1 MAVGT
6 DGAASNGGQDIFESI
21 KCAALL
27 ARNSTPNAGDW
38 LTASKAMKLAVNGG
52 REIFSL
58 APPAIVPDVVADIAV
73 FPFAEDTLDN
83 FFDPVRQ
90 LVYGAKSRARH
101 VLVAGE
107 PVVVDGEITSFDDAA
122 LQAELRQI
130 RKKFMPSN

>member
-1 MAVGT
+1 MKALRGVLCLFQLINFGMRQPRRNGELQL
-6 DGAASNGGQDIFESI
+6 DLSAA
-21 KCAALL
+21 
-27 ARNSTPNAGDW
+27 ARPRD
-38 LTASKAMKLAVNGG
+38 
-52 REIFSL
+52 REL
-58 APPAIVPDVVADIAV
+58 APLAMQ
-73 FPFAEDTLDN
+73 LL
-83 FFDPVRQ
+83 FDPVRQ

>member
-1 MAVGT
+1 
-6 DGAASNGGQDIFESI
+6 
-21 KCAALL
+21 
-27 ARNSTPNAGDW
+27 

-58 APPAIVPDVVADIAV
+58 GPPAIAPDSVADIAV
-73 FPFAEDTLDN
+73 FPFAENTLDN

-90 LVYGAKSRARH
+90 LVYGAQSRARH

-130 RKKFMPSN
+130 RKKFMRPK